1 MYRPGSRAKLLK
13 TTTFLALVSAAP
25 RTMCLLEAENAGTLS
40 LHCSRSSRKPSIQ
53 PLGQLG
59 FSFYEFPFK
68 LSTTL
73 NPASILPKLMLSQ
86 AFLNAHSRLVSFL

>member
-1 MYRPGSRAKLLK
+1 MFARGRKCRDAVL
-13 TTTFLALVSAAP
+13 
-25 RTMCLLEAENAGTLS
+25 TLS
-40 LHCSRSSRKPSIQ
+40 RIFKKIIHSAF
-53 PLGQLG
+53 GQLG

-73 NPASILPKLMLSQ
+73 NPTSILPKLMLSQ